1 MTGFTNGTVFNW
13 IVDGIFFYISAEPS
27 IKNNKNAAVIL
38 VNIFIIGAMM
48 GTVIGWG
55 IKDILNP
62 FGEFPHGFGMDK
74 ELINKIKRVKEEYP
88 DRMYTK

>member
-1 MTGFTNGTVFNW
+1 MAGFTNRTVLDGV
-13 IVDGIFFYISAEPS
+13 IDGIFFYISPKPA
-27 IKNNKNAAVIL
+27 IKNNENAAVIL

-48 GTVIGWG
+48 GAMIGWG